1 MKLRGIVRLHPACIC
16 TASRLK
22 KDLGVSARDISD
34 LMDISDLIYPSE
46 ARSWSDTPW
55 SAADSNQDTAAG
67 FTQGEGKLPVIG
79 ETDFRWNWLHQL
91 PGNPAE
97 GQALIAPL
105 MRTSTSWGLGQACRK
120 VSPVR
125 GMWVKQAVVEQRMYR
140 QQEDGHL
147 GWLTPKM
154 NIGTY

>member
-55 SAADSNQDTAAG
+55 SAADSNQHTAAG
-67 FTQGEGKLPVIG
+67 FTQGEGKLISGGIDYISYQGTQQRGRPS
-79 ETDFRWNWLHQL
+79 L
-91 PGNPAE
+91 P
-97 GQALIAPL
+97 L
-105 MRTSTSWGLGQACRK
+105 
-120 VSPVR
+120 
-125 GMWVKQAVVEQRMYR
+125 
-140 QQEDGHL
+140 
-147 GWLTPKM
+147 
-154 NIGTY
+154 